1 LTYQLKRNLPIATIG
16 IIILNS
22 IIFSAGLLL
31 GFQNQIISNYGFIP
45 NQLFGRD
52 NNQYGGNDVA
62 DDNSGVQ
69 QRSPLSSSLPSLQY
83 QQEQKQQQQS
93 VSDSLIRL
101 FTSMF
106 VHANIAHIAF
116 NMFALAYLGGFA
128 ETSIGIPRYLA
139 VYIISGIVAALF
151 HSIIAYYIL
160 HNGDIVLVGASGAIS
175 GVLGIAAAAGNTRA
189 YYWLVLQIIFAVF
202 GSVAAIPIAF
212 TAHVG
217 GFISGVLLTKI
228 LIKLERI
235 RRRSRY
241 FLQP

>member
-1 LTYQLKRNLPIATIG
+1 LTYQLKRNLPIATIS

-31 GFQNQIISNYGFIP
+31 GSHTQIISNYGFIP
-45 NQLFGRD
+45 NQLFD
-52 NNQYGGNDVA
+52 KNNNQYDGNDVV
-62 DDNSGVQ
+62 DNSEVQ
-69 QRSPLSSSLPSLQY
+69 QSPLSSLSSLRY
-83 QQEQKQQQQS
+83 QQEQQPS

-106 VHANIAHIAF
+106 IHANIAHIAF

-128 ETSIGIPRYLA
+128 ERSIGIPRYLA
-139 VYIISGIVAALF
+139 VYIVSGIVAALF

-160 HNGDIVLVGASGAIS
+160 HNGDVVLVGASGAIS

-217 GFISGVLLTKI
+217 GFISGVLLTKA

-235 RRRSRY
+235 RRKSRY

>member
-1 LTYQLKRNLPIATIG
+1 MTYQLKRNLPIATIS

-52 NNQYGGNDVA
+52 NNQYGENNA

-160 HNGDIVLVGASGAIS
+160 YNGDIVLVGASGAIS

-217 GFISGVLLTKI
+217 GFISGVLLTKT

-241 FLQP
+241 FLQS